1 MDQLV
6 ATYGTRRSTSLATTA
21 TSTAAQP
28 LDPKQWEAL
37 AQKQNVPG
45 FLLLDAVRFYKRGQ
59 TAQETLTPVV
69 NSAKEDVDNVKKEI
83 QVLRDDFRKDQER
96 LGKVETSVDD
106 VSKGLE
112 RLEGELDTIRRDS
125 LRTNLDAKKNGRDVA
140 DLAVRFD
147 ALEKQLSVLLAQERH
162 NLRMRDETRAH
173 VMELSGVIARMEQ
186 TGLSQLHNH
195 LATLSSGR
203 VQYHHGEWLVSC
215 SM

>member
-1 MDQLV
+1 MEQLV
-6 ATYGTRRSTSLATTA
+6 ATYGTKSNTSLATTA

-69 NSAKEDVDNVKKEI
+69 NSAKEDVDNVKKEMH
-83 QVLRDDFRKDQER
+83 VLRDDFRKDQER
-96 LGKVETSVDD
+96 LGRVETSVDT

-112 RLEGELDTIRRDS
+112 RLEGELDTVRREN
-125 LRTNLDAKKNGRDVA
+125 LGTNLDAKKNGRDVGG
-140 DLAVRFD
+140 LAVRFD
-147 ALEKQLSVLLAQERH
+147 ALEEQLSVLLAQEKH
-162 NLRMRDETRAH
+162 NLRVCDGMRAH

-186 TGLSQLHNH
+186 TGLSRLHNQW
-195 LATLSSGR
+195 ATLSSGR
-203 VQYHHGEWLVSC
+203 AQYHHGE
-215 SM
+215 